1 MNIDDVM
8 NSITFKT
15 LNGKERRLHKTL
27 LDQMRDSLRRQLIDL
42 AMSGEEVTE
51 LEIKELAA
59 IFREKFRAAIVE
71 PDVAIGVQYYSEITA
86 HLTQTTL
93 SAARHVGARTTAIN
107 NTVNRIITS
116 GIPTTATTILTL
128 RKNVSYRKNIEF
140 AVNHLNPKISRF
152 VESQDNNHGLPFMIV
167 KILPDS
173 VEHIAMRDGDEKLKT
188 VIVERGPEH
197 EPKGNVF
204 RMKFDRTKLM
214 KYKTNLDDIAQ
225 ALARSFEVV
234 VGISNMHKCHLYL
247 WGSTNVKNFG
257 TYFMLHHASFLD
269 CDVHYSDVAVKHAKS
284 YPKKRPKYHAYSEYT
299 VVETAIHTIVKDCR
313 KVGENR
319 WHINLDIATMQ
330 YKQISY
336 ADIRDFLQMFSD
348 GENRITGIE
357 SIKESHGIIT
367 GMSVSYDGT
376 DLGEDI
382 NRFSLRLQDERI
394 QDTTVPQS
402 DAYIKSKKYSI
413 IFYGPPLGI
422 YYFAYHKDVNKE
434 SLYCNDP
441 MVMQMIYGIECA
453 HMTQMISWRSAI
465 AGSKTSAQ
473 TSSLIC
479 TYLSGCGEL
488 QSIKGSMRYG
498 PIDGAAQASA
508 PQRFAAGALE
518 NNGNGV
524 KVDQLSLDA
533 SVVFGA
539 TPNFYATRV
548 ETKTD
553 PAIALQLL
561 NDARD
566 FQPVTI
572 AITEGA
578 RAVGRYGLDDN
589 SHEDSDKNLYKEIR
603 GPIF

>member
-1 MNIDDVM
+1 MDEILEK
-8 NSITFKT
+8 ITFKSF
-15 LNGKERRLHKTL
+15 NRKERRLHKTL
-27 LDQMRDSLRRQLIDL
+27 LDQMRDSLRRQLIEL
-42 AMSGEEVTE
+42 EMSGEKITEEE
-51 LEIKELAA
+51 LEELVE
-59 IFREKFRAAIVE
+59 IIREKFRAAIVE

-116 GIPTTATTILTL
+116 GVPTTPTTILTL
-128 RKNVSYRKNIEF
+128 RENVSYRKNIEF
-140 AVNHLNPKISRF
+140 AVDNLNPKISRF
-152 VESQDNNHGLPFMIV
+152 VNDCEGLPFTIV
-167 KILPDS
+167 KVLPDF
-173 VEHIAMRDGDEKLKT
+173 VELIATRADA
-188 VIVERGPEH
+188 IVERDPSY
-197 EPKGNVF
+197 EPKGRVF
-204 RMKFDRTKLM
+204 CIEFNRAKLM
-214 KYKTNLDDIAQ
+214 RYRTSLDAVAQ
-225 ALARSFEVV
+225 ALVRNFEVV
-234 VGISNMHKCHLYL
+234 VGITNMHMCKLYI
-247 WGSTNVKNFG
+247 WGSKGVENFG
-257 TYFMLHHASFLD
+257 TYFMLNHASLLDCYVHHSDVEVKHFRSYSTKKLVHHAYD
-269 CDVHYSDVAVKHAKS
+269 
-284 YPKKRPKYHAYSEYT
+284 EYT
-299 VVETAIHTIVKDCR
+299 VMETPIQTVIKDCH
-313 KVGENR
+313 KVGTNQ
-319 WHINLDIATMQ
+319 WNVSLDIATMQ

-336 ADIRDFLQMFSD
+336 ADVRDFLQVFED
-348 GENRITGIE
+348 GDNRMTDIRPV
-357 SIKESHGIIT
+357 KESHGIVT
-367 GMSVSYDGT
+367 GVSVAYEGG
-376 DLGEDI
+376 DLKKAIGE
-382 NRFSLRLQDERI
+382 FVLRLQGERK
-394 QDTTVPQS
+394 DKTVPQS

-413 IFYGPPLGI
+413 VFYGPPLGI
-422 YYFAYHKDVNKE
+422 YYFAYHRDVNKQT
-434 SLYCNDP
+434 LYCNDP

-479 TYLSGCGEL
+479 TYLSGCGQL

-518 NNGNGV
+518 NNGRGTR
-524 KVDQLSLDA
+524 VDQLSLDA

-553 PAIALQLL
+553 PEVALQLL

-589 SHEDSDKNLYKEIR
+589 SHEDGKNLYKEIQ
-603 GPIF
+603 GPFF